1 MSNKD
6 EKILS
11 IIQSVIL
18 VVSFLKDLFKK
29 KKKEPETPVCP
40 EPDVKDEK
48 ETKVSNN

>member
-11 IIQSVIL
+11 IVQAVIL
-18 VVSFLKDLFKK
+18 LASFFKDLFKK
-29 KKKEPETPVCP
+29 KKKDPETPQCP
-40 EPDVKDEK
+40 DKKDEK